1 MSKFTINDL
10 DINEVNTLIGGLLEL
25 PGKVG
30 INLYMKV
37 RQQVEDQAR
46 AQQAAEGAPQ
56 GPLADKVVQ

>member
-46 AQQAAEGAPQ
+46 AQQVAGGAPQ
-56 GPLADKVVQ
+56 GPLSDKVV